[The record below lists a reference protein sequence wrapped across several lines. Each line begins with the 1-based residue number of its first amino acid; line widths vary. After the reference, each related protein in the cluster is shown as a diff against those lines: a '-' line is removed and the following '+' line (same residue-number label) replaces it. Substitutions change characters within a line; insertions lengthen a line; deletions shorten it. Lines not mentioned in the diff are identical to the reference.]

1 MNTNPSNTNNKRKDP
16 PEGDAPSSSASP
28 ASIPTAGIRR
38 SPRVTRRRSG
48 SAAQGGGVSP
58 GFSTSTSSTVGM
70 ERGGNTASAAAA
82 AAPGQRLSGNIMS
95 GTAHNSSA
103 MDGQNNDGED
113 EEMTHNV
120 TCSDCGHLVPR
131 MNMAI
136 HQATCHRAAAGPSR
150 NASANASAN
159 TSVRGRN
166 DENLPVVQAVSVA
179 AAASAARAAAAAPT
193 RTPAAVPSAPPME
206 DASDNYF
213 ATEDGWEV
221 VQNGDAVNVEPA
233 AATVAASSAPSA
245 YYARQFVPPARPAT
259 APPAS
264 APPAPSAAVAAAA
277 SAAGSSSNA
286 NDSNGG
292 GEWTCPRCTLI
303 NTPTAARC
311 DACELIRPGT
321 RQNASYGGGGQGQG
335 QGGGRRVRSMASFTG
350 PEAALIGRE
359 FERMPEIMG
368 RAGQEGEG
376 QAQAPERLHRQA
388 QALHQQ
394 QQQRQ
399 ASTAQTM
406 AAVAGTANSVL
417 SGAVIGSV
425 FGGAPGA
432 LIGAAA
438 GGIMDGITR
447 WNNHRAA
454 QLQGQ
459 QGGGGPG
466 GGAAAAAAG
475 GANQGRVSVTTRR
488 LPGGMQMVMV
498 RSNGPLDAEALMRHT
513 GTGALPAD
521 FGGGGFGVA
530 GTGTNASTVDR
541 MIMQML
547 MAAAAQQGA
556 ANPENLSYEELLQ
569 RFGVGTDNRGAQEAT
584 IDALPLTTVKN
595 VEEDLPHENERT
607 CGICLEDFAVGEEI
621 RKLPRCKHV
630 LHKACGDE
638 WFRRVA
644 NCPICKTEIVG
655 EGG

>member
-1 MNTNPSNTNNKRKDP
+1 
-16 PEGDAPSSSASP
+16 
-28 ASIPTAGIRR
+28 
-38 SPRVTRRRSG
+38 
-48 SAAQGGGVSP
+48 
-58 GFSTSTSSTVGM
+58 M
-70 ERGGNTASAAAA
+70 ERGGITASTAAATA
-82 AAPGQRLSGNIMS
+82 SGQRLTGNLMGS
-95 GTAHNSSA
+95 ALLNNSA
-103 MDGQNNDGED
+103 MDGRNDD
-113 EEMTHNV
+113 SDDDEMTHNV

-131 MNMAI
+131 MKLAI
-136 HQATCHRAAAGPSR
+136 HQATCHRAAASPNRSG
-150 NASANASAN
+150 SATAN
-159 TSVRGRN
+159 TNANNSVGGRN
-166 DENLPVVQAVSVA
+166 DENLPVAQAVAVA
-179 AAASAARAAAAAPT
+179 AAASAARAAAVVPT
-193 RTPAAVPSAPPME
+193 RTPAVPSAPPME
-206 DASDNYF
+206 NTSDNYF

-221 VQNGDAVNVEPA
+221 VQNGDVVNVEPA
-233 AATVAASSAPSA
+233 AAASTSGNTAAQPSA
-245 YYARQFVPPARPAT
+245 YYARRFVPPARPAT

-264 APPAPSAAVAAAA
+264 APPAPSAAAAA
-277 SAAGSSSNA
+277 SAAGSLSNA
-286 NDSNGG
+286 NNDSSGG

-321 RQNASYGGGGQGQG
+321 RQNASYGGGGGQGQG
-335 QGGGRRVRSMASFTG
+335 GGGRRVRSMASFTG
-350 PEAALIGRE
+350 PEAALIARE
-359 FERMPEIMG
+359 FERMPELMG
-368 RAGQEGEG
+368 QAGQEGPG
-376 QAQAPERLHRQA
+376 QAQAQDRIHRQA
-388 QALHQQ
+388 RALHQH

-399 ASTAQTM
+399 QREASTAQTM

-454 QLQGQ
+454 QMQGQ
-459 QGGGGPG
+459 QGAGAAG

-475 GANQGRVSVTTRR
+475 GASHGRVSVTTRR

-521 FGGGGFGVA
+521 FGGGGFGGA
-530 GTGTNASTVDR
+530 GTNASTVDR

-556 ANPENLSYEELLQ
+556 ANPENMSYEELLQ
-569 RFGVGTDNRGAQEAT
+569 RFGVGTDNRGAEEAT

-595 VEEDLPHENERT
+595 VEEDLPHENECT
-607 CGICLEDFAVGEEI
+607 CGICLEDFVVGDEI

-630 LHKACGDE
+630 LHKACGDQ

-655 EGG
+655 EGGRCS